1 VFLACKISIFNHFR
15 ILDLIDKI
23 AIVGTGN
30 VAHHLATIFTKN
42 NVEIACIASR
52 NPKHAYNLATKFDS
66 TVSEITLI
74 KNNVDL
80 VIIAVS
86 DDAIAEV
93 VQKIPTGDYI
103 VAHTSGSVS
112 IDVFKNKFKKYGV
125 FYPLQ
130 SISKSRE
137 LNFSEIPI
145 LVEGNTNAT
154 TNELFNLAKLIS
166 NRVEKMG
173 SDNRGLLH
181 LSAVIANNFV
191 NFLAAKSYGFLEQN
205 NIDGNLLQPLMEET
219 IARIKTHHPSEM
231 QTGPAKRN
239 DKKVIKKQIK
249 QLESDPKLQSLYR
262 LISQQ
267 IIEEYHGGKL

>member
-1 VFLACKISIFNHFR
+1 
-15 ILDLIDKI
+15 LIDKI

-30 VAHHLATIFTKN
+30 VAHHLSDVFAKN
-42 NVEIACIASR
+42 NIEIVCIASR
-52 NPKHAYNLATKFDS
+52 NTKHANNLATKFGS
-66 TVSEITLI
+66 TVSEITEI
-74 KNNVDL
+74 KNNADL

-93 VQKIPTGDYI
+93 VQKIPIGDYI

-112 IDVFKNKFKKYGV
+112 IDVFKNRFKRYGV

-137 LNFSEIPI
+137 LNFNEIPI
-145 LVEGNTNAT
+145 LVEGNTNTT

-166 NRVEKMG
+166 NRVEKMD

-191 NFLAAKSYGFLEQN
+191 NFLAMKSYGFLEQN
-205 NIDGNLLQPLMEET
+205 NIDGKLLQPLMKET
-219 IARIKTHHPSEM
+219 IARLQTHHPIEM

-239 DKKVIKKQIK
+239 DKKVIEKQIK
-249 QLESDPKLQSLYR
+249 QLESNPKLQSLYR
-262 LISQQ
+262 LFSQQ